1 MPPKK
6 KSKQN
11 SEPAQQPIVLL
22 DTRKTT
28 ELTSQASAILDEAIL
43 KKTVNQYD
51 KVWNSFWSYLAPL
64 SGAAYLTEISLLNYF
79 SSIKD
84 EFAPSVIRS
93 QHSALKNRA
102 QHYFNID
109 IEHFGK
115 VTKLISSIE
124 KNSFHKVKK
133 SAYFTEES
141 YARIISELPNRV
153 CFQQF
158 VVF

>member
-1 MPPKK
+1 VRRENFLHFYAVMPPKK

-11 SEPAQQPIVLL
+11 SEPALQPMAIVLL

-79 SSIKD
+79 SSIT
-84 EFAPSVIRS
+84 V
-93 QHSALKNRA
+93 
-102 QHYFNID
+102 
-109 IEHFGK
+109 
-115 VTKLISSIE
+115 
-124 KNSFHKVKK
+124 
-133 SAYFTEES
+133 
-141 YARIISELPNRV
+141 ELLFFWHVPIL
-153 CFQQF
+153 
-158 VVF
+158 